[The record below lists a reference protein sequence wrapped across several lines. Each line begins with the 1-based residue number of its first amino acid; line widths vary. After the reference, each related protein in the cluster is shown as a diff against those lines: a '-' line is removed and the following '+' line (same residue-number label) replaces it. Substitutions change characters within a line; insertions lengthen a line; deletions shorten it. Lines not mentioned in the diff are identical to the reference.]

1 MIGFGHLPEL
11 VMVLIFAL
19 IIFGPTRLPE
29 VGAGLG
35 KSLREF
41 RKATSG
47 VQDIAHRA
55 RSEVQDIAR
64 ETLEPLQDMA
74 RETMAP
80 LPPPR
85 QHVVPD
91 LVAQRALAVEDVG
104 RPVPGPNE
112 LCQTVAMQ
120 QDEHRASAP
129 GNHHPG
135 DTTDKE
141 APTCSGSG
149 TFSSW

>member
-1 MIGFGHLPEL
+1 MIGFGHFPEL
-11 VMVLIFAL
+11 VVVLIFAL

-47 VQDIAHRA
+47 VQGVAHKA

-64 ETLEPLQDMA
+64 ETLEPLQDVA

-91 LVAQRALAVEDVG
+91 LAAQRALTVEDVG
-104 RPVPGPNE
+104 PPAP
-112 LCQTVAMQ
+112 
-120 QDEHRASAP
+120 SAHEP
-129 GNHHPG
+129 
-135 DTTDKE
+135 
-141 APTCSGSG
+141 S
-149 TFSSW
+149 